1 MEVYLIRHGIAA
13 ERGTYANDDERPLID
28 KGRTKTKKVAQ
39 SLKEVGVS
47 FDAILT
53 SPLVRAKQ
61 TADILFEAG
70 LSSQVEF
77 FSALSPG
84 GNIQDFVTW
93 QCQKKYRNKSVALV
107 GHQPDLG
114 MWAEILVWGTAQGKI
129 IVKKAGLIG
138 IKFTSIDNNLIGNGE
153 LFLLSSPK
161 FLTKNK

>member
-13 ERGTYANDDERPLID
+13 ERGTYAEDDERPLID

-39 SLKEVGVS
+39 SLKEIGIS
-47 FDAILT
+47 FDVILT

-61 TADILFEAG
+61 TADILFETG
-70 LSSQVEF
+70 LSSQLEIF
-77 FSALSPG
+77 ASLAPG
-84 GNIQDFVTW
+84 GNIQDWVTW
-93 QCQKKYRNKSVALV
+93 QCHKNNQHKSVALV

-114 MWAEILVWGTAQGKI
+114 IWTEMLVWGTVQEKLV
-129 IVKKAGLIG
+129 VKKAGVIG

-161 FLTKNK
+161 FLHKNK

>member
-13 ERGTYANDDERPLID
+13 ERGTYINDDERPLID
-28 KGRTKTKKVAQ
+28 KGIIKTKKVAQ

-93 QCQKKYRNKSVALV
+93 QCQKKYQNKSVALV

-114 MWAEILVWGTAQGKI
+114 MWTEMLVWGTAQGKLV
-129 IVKKAGLIG
+129 VKKAGVIG
-138 IKFTSIDNNLIGNGE
+138 VKFSDNNNLIGNGE

-161 FLTKNK
+161 FLHKNK

>member
-13 ERGTYANDDERPLID
+13 ERGTYANDDERPLIE
-28 KGRTKTKKVAQ
+28 KGIIKTKKVAQ
-39 SLKEVGVS
+39 NLKEIGVS
-47 FDAILT
+47 FDVILT

-70 LSSQVEF
+70 LSSRLEIV
-77 FSALSPG
+77 SALSPG
-84 GNIQDFVTW
+84 GNIQDFLTW
-93 QCQKKYRNKSVALV
+93 QCQKNNHNKSVALV

-129 IVKKAGLIG
+129 IVKKAGVIG

-161 FLTKNK
+161 FLNNQK